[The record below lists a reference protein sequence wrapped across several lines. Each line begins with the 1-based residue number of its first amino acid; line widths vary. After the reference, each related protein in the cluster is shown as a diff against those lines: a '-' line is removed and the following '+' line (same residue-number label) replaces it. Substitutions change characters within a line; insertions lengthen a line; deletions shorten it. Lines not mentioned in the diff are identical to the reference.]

1 MRRAVTTSVLMALAP
16 AASMASVPVA
26 AQPAAAA
33 SATPGAARQCAADTP
48 QRKAKRSMF
57 GSVMGSMAGAFLGSA
72 GGVAGTVASVALP
85 AASMLGEELLRLL
98 DCKEQ
103 QQAAKATDD
112 AIRGGV
118 GTEVKWT
125 SESRANVTGTS
136 KVTAQQQLA
145 DGSTCMTVT
154 DVVIVDGEET
164 TVPKKRCRAR
174 GASGY
179 AKV

>member
-1 MRRAVTTSVLMALAP
+1 MARALIISGLLAV
-16 AASMASVPVA
+16 APVA
-26 AQPAAAA
+26 VLSANSAAAQDT
-33 SATPGAARQCAADTP
+33 SGQKCADTA
-48 QRKAKRSMF
+48 QKKAKRSMF
-57 GSVMGSMAGAFLGSA
+57 GSMFGSVAGAVLGSVGGTA
-72 GGVAGTVASVALP
+72 GAVASAALP

-118 GTEVKWT
+118 GTEVSWT
-125 SESRANVTGTS
+125 SESRPNVSGKS
-136 KVTAQQQLA
+136 KVTAEEKLA
-145 DGSTCMTVT
+145 DGGQCMTVT

-164 TVPKKRCRAR
+164 TVPKRMCRAR

>member
-1 MRRAVTTSVLMALAP
+1 MRRAISTSVLLALAP
-16 AASMASVPVA
+16 AASVTSVPLA
-26 AQPAAAA
+26 AQPIAAA
-33 SATPGAARQCAADTP
+33 SAPANPKQCAADTP
-48 QRKAKRSMF
+48 QKKAKRGMF
-57 GSVMGSMAGAFLGSA
+57 GAMMGSMAGAFLGSA

-125 SESRANVTGTS
+125 SESRANVTGRS
-136 KVTAQQQLA
+136 KVTAEQKLA
-145 DGSTCMTVT
+145 DGGQCFTVS
-154 DVVIVDGEET
+154 DIVIVDGEET
-164 TVPKKRCRAR
+164 TVPKKMCRAR

>member
-1 MRRAVTTSVLMALAP
+1 MQRAITTSVLLALAT
-16 AASMASVPVA
+16 SASVTSIPLA
-26 AQPAAAA
+26 AQPTAAA
-33 SATPGAARQCAADTP
+33 SANPRQCAADTP
-48 QRKAKRSMF
+48 QKKAKRGMF
-57 GSVMGSMAGAFLGSA
+57 GAMMGSMAGAFLGSA

-125 SESRANVTGTS
+125 SESRANVTGRS
-136 KVTAQQQLA
+136 RVTGEQKLA
-145 DGSTCMTVT
+145 DGGQCFTVS

-164 TVPKKRCRAR
+164 TVPKKMCRAR